1 MKQMKCEMC
10 ESTELMKEDGFFVCQ
25 GCGCKY
31 SVEEAKKLMVEGTVK
46 IDKTDD
52 VQNLLK
58 RAFMLLEDKDW
69 ESANAVLEQILNQ
82 EPENAQAYVGKLMIQ
97 LRVQKQEQIGDIP
110 VLIDG
115 SVYYKRIMQFGS
127 KELKETFSKYAKKAN
142 PVGSIDQIAFSKKD
156 LKDGAKL
163 VIIND
168 DIAPE
173 AFKDCCNI

>member
-1 MKQMKCEMC
+1 
-10 ESTELMKEDGFFVCQ
+10 
-25 GCGCKY
+25 
-31 SVEEAKKLMVEGTVK
+31 
-46 IDKTDD
+46 
-52 VQNLLK
+52 
-58 RAFMLLEDKDW
+58 
-69 ESANAVLEQILNQ
+69 
-82 EPENAQAYVGKLMIQ
+82 
-97 LRVQKQEQIGDIP
+97 
-110 VLIDG
+110 
-115 SVYYKRIMQFGS
+115 MQFGS